1 MYEAALGLLKVRVVP
16 ERPFQQLAQHADSS
30 GVDCA
35 AQSTRRATAKV
46 TSMRGTTMDWGKN
59 CMATGCKTGDGRGAG
74 KGPSRAVSIAVPVP
88 LSFKKIIMKTK
99 ISS

>member
-1 MYEAALGLLKVRVVP
+1 MRSPVVASAASRIVVAEGVLKGNG
-16 ERPFQQLAQHADSS
+16 ES
-30 GVDCA
+30 GVSRAGPKEPRPDM
-35 AQSTRRATAKV
+35 QPSRHGSTDFIIAP
-46 TSMRGTTMDWGKN
+46 GP
-59 CMATGCKTGDGRGAG
+59 GCKTGDGRGAG